1 MKYFELEL
9 NGKVIRFRLTTSEC
23 ISLEE
28 KNKCK
33 MLDFIRDYS
42 HTTLVTLLQSLRK
55 AEVPNFS
62 KADACNLMDELIDN
76 GYTLETILYDVIY
89 KALVVSGFLTKE
101 ELDQMKKQTEELLQ
115 TAENEQK
122 QIIQK

>member
-101 ELDQMKKQTEELLQ
+101 ELDQMKKQTEKLLQ

>member
-76 GYTLETILYDVIY
+76 GYTLETILYDIIY

>member
-101 ELDQMKKQTEELLQ
+101 EVDQMKKQTEELLQ
-115 TAENEQK
+115 IAENEQK

>member
-1 MKYFELEL
+1 MKFFELEL
-9 NGKVIRFRLTTSEC
+9 NGKVIKFRLTTSEC

-55 AEVPNFS
+55 AEEPNFS
-62 KADACNLMDELIDN
+62 KVDACKLMDELIDN

-101 ELDQMKKQTEELLQ
+101 ELDQMRKETEELLQ
-115 TAENEQK
+115 TAETEQK

>member
-115 TAENEQK
+115 TEENEQK

>member
-76 GYTLETILYDVIY
+76 GYTLEAILYDVIY